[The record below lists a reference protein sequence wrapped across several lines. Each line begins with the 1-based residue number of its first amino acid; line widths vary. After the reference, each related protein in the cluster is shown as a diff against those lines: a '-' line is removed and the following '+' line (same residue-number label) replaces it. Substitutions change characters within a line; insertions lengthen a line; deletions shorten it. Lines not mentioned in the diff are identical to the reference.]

1 MPVPQ
6 YCMPIV
12 STRIYIGMG
21 TGQNPK
27 RSEKSTNW
35 AIKDSDI
42 YIYLLFIQRIFSF
55 IFLPLGIFPL
65 PPTHLP
71 SFPFFIKCVY
81 VLVYIIS
88 MMLCVYVSAYDSYSV
103 RCVCISVC
111 NSHGVMCVCVSAYG
125 PHVLVYMILMVL
137 CAYVLVYVIPMV

>member
-12 STRIYIGMG
+12 STRIYVGMG

-35 AIKDSDI
+35 AIKDSNI

-55 IFLPLGIFPL
+55 IFLPLGIFPSSSHS
-65 PPTHLP
+65 PTLL
-71 SFPFFIKCVY
+71 SFLYKMCVC
-81 VLVYIIS
+81 VSVIIS
-88 MMLCVYVSAYDSYSV
+88 MVLCVYVSAYDSYGV

-125 PHVLVYMILMVL
+125 PHVLVYMILIVL